1 MALLHSLKALQR
13 LPSRHLPRTSQSL
26 QRALYAPAS
35 LRLKAAPSL
44 ALARSSFSTK
54 STGTI
59 GDDAFTTDSKLTTT
73 DKTSDT
79 PTKPVRRRK
88 TAAPS
93 PALEEATA
101 DAKDES
107 LTADKATEAE
117 PEASAPSSTSSSAPS
132 SSSSSSST
140 PPPPLSGEAAAA
152 AFLAQLKNVTGSVL
166 SDTGLAADKTGGG
179 NTVSANGTPG
189 AGQEAEAKPPVEDL
203 WMPCALT
210 PKEIVAELDR
220 HIIGQ
225 ANAKRSVAIAL
236 RNRFR
241 RHKLAPEM
249 KKEVMPKNM
258 LMIGP
263 TGVGKTEIARR
274 MAKLTDAPFLKV
286 EATKFTE
293 TGFHGRDVDMIIHD
307 LVVVSMQHCRIRR
320 RKRMKA
326 QIDKAVE
333 DTIIKALLGNMSYG
347 DPSSFINLLRTG
359 ALETL
364 SIEFEAPI
372 KEGDGM
378 TPGNSGEFLLV
389 TNLKKMMGGQRKV
402 EKKRMPIREARPII
416 EEIETERLTSSD
428 DLQREAIKVAES
440 DGIVFIDEIDKIVST
455 GAHKNYADA
464 SSEGVQRDLLPLIE
478 GCTINTKFGNVE
490 TDHILF
496 IGSGAFHSVKP
507 SDMLPE
513 LQGRLPIRVQLDA
526 LTENDFYR
534 ILTETQN
541 NFILQQ
547 KALLKTEEVTLEFT
561 DDAIRE
567 VARAAAIANRNIEN
581 IGARRLHAVM
591 ERIMDDISFDASDM
605 AGQKIIIDTARVQ
618 RQVKDLLK
626 NVDLSKYVL

>member
-1 MALLHSLKALQR
+1 VKSTRRRKNAAA
-13 LPSRHLPRTSQSL
+13 T
-26 QRALYAPAS
+26 APAT
-35 LRLKAAPSL
+35 APAPSL
-44 ALARSSFSTK
+44 
-54 STGTI
+54 
-59 GDDAFTTDSKLTTT
+59 DE
-73 DKTSDT
+73 
-79 PTKPVRRRK
+79 
-88 TAAPS
+88 AA
-93 PALEEATA
+93 EV
-101 DAKDES
+101 KDES
-107 LTADKATEAE
+107 STVEKDSAE
-117 PEASAPSSTSSSAPS
+117 HTDAQSTS
-132 SSSSSSST
+132 T
-140 PPPPLSGEAAAA
+140 PTPIPTPLTGEAAAA
-152 AFLAQLKNVTGSVL
+152 AFLAQLKNAAGSPL
-166 SDTGLAADKTGGG
+166 SESGISDKTGGQEAA
-179 NTVSANGTPG
+179 ANGTPAG
-189 AGQEAEAKPPVEDL
+189 GQEEAKPAVDDF
-203 WMPCALT
+203 WMPCTLT
-210 PKEIVAELDR
+210 PKEIVAELDK

-236 RNRFR
+236 RNRYR
-241 RHKLAPEM
+241 RHKLSPEM

-347 DPSSFINLLRTG
+347 DPSSFINLLRSG

-364 SIEFEAPI
+364 SIEFEAPV

-378 TPGNSGEFLLV
+378 PPGNSGEFLLV

-526 LTENDFYR
+526 LTEKDFYR

-547 KALLKTEEVTLEFT
+547 KALLKTEDVGLEFT

-567 VARAAAIANRNIEN
+567 VARAAAVANRNIEN

-605 AGQKIIIDTARVQ
+605 AGQKIIIDAARVQ
-618 RQVKDLLK
+618 RQVQDLLK